1 MKLICESATGFEV
14 ARGRSASRQ
23 TFGLSGIDRRRAR
36 RVPYA
41 TRPRLYE
48 VSWIQDLVGA
58 CDHQHRSAGSFN
70 LPSPTNPS

>member
-36 RVPYA
+36 RYHTLRGHVY
-41 TRPRLYE
+41 TK
-48 VSWIQDLVGA
+48 
-58 CDHQHRSAGSFN
+58 
-70 LPSPTNPS
+70 